1 MSHVLH
7 FILALLLVM
16 PWNCVAESPIF
27 LGKLHVGNVPL
38 TFDNAPL
45 TSALGRIGVSLG
57 EGEFVLFGV
66 EVIVED
72 GQEPLVTARIPAGSP
87 LNDALTQVVQA
98 VPGYTFAAVSPH
110 LVNVFPRIAD
120 SDPEDLLNLQVPKLE
135 LVGVSPSNFLS
146 NPARF
151 VPELKAALSR
161 GRQAGCE
168 IGPGLSDKAPGITI
182 SLRDLTLRQ
191 AMNRVS
197 EASISSAQRNQGL
210 AFGWVYLRE
219 TFPSA
224 AHPADSWRV
233 HDAWRGPRRT
243 AQP

>member
-1 MSHVLH
+1 
-7 FILALLLVM
+7 
-16 PWNCVAESPIF
+16 
-27 LGKLHVGNVPL
+27 
-38 TFDNAPL
+38 
-45 TSALGRIGVSLG
+45 
-57 EGEFVLFGV
+57 
-66 EVIVED
+66 
-72 GQEPLVTARIPAGSP
+72 
-87 LNDALTQVVQA
+87 
-98 VPGYTFAAVSPH
+98 
-110 LVNVFPRIAD
+110 VFPRIAD
-120 SDPEDLLNLQVPKLE
+120 SDPDDLMNLQVPKLE
-135 LVGVSPSNFLS
+135 LVSVSPSNFLS

-161 GRQAGCE
+161 GKQAGCE
-168 IGPGLSDKAPGITI
+168 IGPGLSDKAPGIAI

-197 EASISSAQRNQGL
+197 EASISSAQHNLGS

-243 AQP
+243 AQR